1 MRTYVHRHFVRSREG
16 QLQDVIANTVVDGYS
31 STTIQIR
38 YEALHYIIVAMTLLV
53 KGASLILEL
62 SVKKL

>member
-16 QLQDVIANTVVDGYS
+16 QLQDVIANTVVDGYR
-31 STTIQIR
+31 IQIR